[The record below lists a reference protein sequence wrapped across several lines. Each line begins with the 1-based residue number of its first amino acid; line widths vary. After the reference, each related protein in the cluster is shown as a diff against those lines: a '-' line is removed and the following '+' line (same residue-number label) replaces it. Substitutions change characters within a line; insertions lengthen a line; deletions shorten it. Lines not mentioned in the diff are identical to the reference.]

1 MNATSKIKIMNAAE
15 LYTREYGAKAYQ
27 AWLRREA
34 EITALVRTRRY
45 STREICRLREDNF
58 RQMKAEGARRAAVL
72 SVSAAHVVAKPTC
85 AVCVRIAA

>member
-1 MNATSKIKIMNAAE
+1 MMNATSKIKIMNAAE
-15 LYTREYGAKAYQ
+15 LYAREYGAKAYQ

-58 RQMKAEGARRAAVL
+58 RQMKAEGARR
-72 SVSAAHVVAKPTC
+72 SVKNSASAA
-85 AVCVRIAA
+85 RLAA